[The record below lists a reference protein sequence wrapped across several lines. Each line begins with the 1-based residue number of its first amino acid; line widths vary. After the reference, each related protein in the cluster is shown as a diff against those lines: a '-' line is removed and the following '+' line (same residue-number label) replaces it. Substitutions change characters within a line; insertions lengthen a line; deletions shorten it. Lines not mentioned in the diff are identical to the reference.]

1 MTGPVHMNQVIFQTP
16 TVEKIQQAE
25 HQNPDQT
32 QRQATVESQAQL
44 RQKTETVQDTVESE
58 DSRFV
63 ENEEREKQQERRRKR
78 RQAGEAQEAAEAER
92 EKKLADGD
100 SGSILDIVI

>member
-25 HQNPDQT
+25 QQNPDQT

-44 RQKTETVQDTVESE
+44 RQKTETVQDAVESE

-78 RQAGEAQEAAEAER
+78 RQTGEAREGAEAER